1 MPIYEYKC
9 DSCGQ
14 QFELIQRFSDAPLT
28 QHDACGGSVH
38 RLLSAPALQFKGSGF
53 YITDYSKSGSKPA
66 GGNGSGKNESKS
78 GESKGGESKG
88 ESKSSSSDSGSS
100 SSSSS
105 SSSSGTAGSSSSS
118 SDKK

>member
-28 QHDACGGSVH
+28 QHEACGGPVH

-53 YITDYSKSGSKPA
+53 YITDYAKGGSKPA
-66 GGNGSGKNESKS
+66 GGNGAGAKTDAKS
-78 GESKGGESKG
+78 GESKSSESK
-88 ESKSSSSDSGSS
+88 SDSGSS
-100 SSSSS
+100 SSSTPSPSS
-105 SSSSGTAGSSSSS
+105 TSSTTTSTSTSA
-118 SDKK
+118 DKK